1 MAQLPA
7 KIIDQEPAAPA
18 AAINRSQLAR
28 MASATSASSAK
39 CCNYSTGKP
48 ACCSRAC
55 TLEGRRSWPHSRIR

>member
-1 MAQLPA
+1 MAQLPT

-18 AAINRSQLAR
+18 AAIDRSQLAR

-48 ACCSRAC
+48 A
-55 TLEGRRSWPHSRIR
+55 